1 MGEKN
6 NSTYRP
12 CTGYNT
18 ESFRIST
25 RWARLVA
32 LNGLVFDIC
41 SMDTRKAVIDKTTH
55 TEVINSLSEK
65 LKAYYVFPDIAEE
78 ICTRLQKHLDEGD
91 YGDIADGNLLAD
103 ILTRH
108 IQEVNQDKHLIV
120 QWDPEPLPN
129 QEGPMPQDPGWL
141 DERHQIAKFDNYGL
155 HKVERL
161 PGNVGILDIR
171 EFYVA
176 AWGSDIA
183 AAAMNFLANTDI
195 LIVDLRKCRGGDPD
209 MIVLISSYLFGEE
222 PVLLNS
228 LYWRA
233 EKVTDQYWTLPHVP
247 GKRFGDKPVYVLISK
262 DTFSGGEEFAYNLK
276 TRQRAT
282 LIGETTKGGAHPG
295 SPYRLHSHFEAFIP
309 NGRAIN
315 PITGTN
321 WEGTGVLPDISV
333 PQEQAFKLAYSM
345 ALKSIIESYDDA
357 TSRPFNLFKEEA
369 QSVLKDLETS

>member
-1 MGEKN
+1 
-6 NSTYRP
+6 
-12 CTGYNT
+12 
-18 ESFRIST
+18 
-25 RWARLVA
+25 
-32 LNGLVFDIC
+32 
-41 SMDTRKAVIDKTTH
+41 MDTSKAVIDKTTH
-55 TEVINSLSEK
+55 TEIIKSLSEK
-65 LKAYYVFPDIAEE
+65 LKVYYVFPDIAEE
-78 ICTRLQKHLDEGD
+78 ICIRLQKHLDEGD
-91 YGDIADGNLLAD
+91 YSDIADGNLLAD
-103 ILTRH
+103 ILTQH

-120 QWDPEPLPN
+120 QWYPDPLPN
-129 QEGPMPQDPGWL
+129 HEGPMPQDPGWL
-141 DERHQIAKFDNYGL
+141 DEWRQIARFDNYGL
-155 HKVERL
+155 HKAERL
-161 PGNVGILDIR
+161 PGNVGVLDIR
-171 EFYVA
+171 EFHVA
-176 AWGSDIA
+176 SWGGDTA
-183 AAAMNFLANTDI
+183 VAAMNFLANTDI

-209 MIVLISSYLFGEE
+209 MVALLSSYLFGEE
-222 PVLLNS
+222 RVLLNS

-295 SPYRLHSHFEAFIP
+295 SLYRLHSHFEAFIP

-333 PQEQAFKLAYSM
+333 PQEQAFRLAYSM
-345 ALKSIIESYDDA
+345 ALKSIIENYNEA

-369 QSVLKDLETS
+369 QSVLKDLGTS